1 MIFCIFALVCGYFDF
16 GANSETNRFF
26 FSISFSENLN
36 KKVNMSADTDDEDQ
50 GMVSHNSS
58 VRRLVLRNPAF
69 PKTPGGPSKPPNVI
83 PKAFMN
89 LNNQNVNAGA
99 RIEPLMTATP
109 IRGPKRFMKVVLPV
123 VSPVHENNE
132 DDDFDDDSNEDSND
146 EQGEFIRDDFE
157 PEENHTILKSAA
169 KSPKKVASTI
179 RPPPPIKN
187 SQQENNLNV
196 SNKSINKSASK
207 KQNTRYSDRQKL
219 TPKTS
224 NTSAASIPPPDCS
237 PIEKSQEENILDDS
251 IRSTNKSASKNQN
264 TRCSD
269 RKKMTPKTSNTSLIR
284 QETPKIST
292 TNKISKAR
300 KKLSI
305 AAQNKTD
312 PDLETGT

>member
-1 MIFCIFALVCGYFDF
+1 
-16 GANSETNRFF
+16 
-26 FSISFSENLN
+26 
-36 KKVNMSADTDDEDQ
+36 MSADTDDEDQ

-99 RIEPLMTATP
+99 RIQPLMTATP

-237 PIEKSQEENILDDS
+237 PIEKSHEENILNDS
-251 IRSTNKSASKNQN
+251 NTSVNKSPASMNQN
-264 TRCSD
+264 TRSSD
-269 RKKMTPKTSNTSLIR
+269 RKKMTPKASNTPLSR
-284 QETPKIST
+284 KETPKISSA
-292 TNKISKAR
+292 KISKAR
-300 KKLSI
+300 KKLQI
-305 AAQNKTD
+305 PVQNENETAD